1 MLSFNIS
8 LLNSVSCIQALAFR
22 KTSKTSTST
31 PPRHLYSG
39 SFDRTLKLFDLSPNT
54 MGYVETLFGHQAPVL
69 SVDSLMRETAIS
81 VGGRD
86 KSVRFWKI
94 PEETQLVLRGGGKS
108 GWEDVL
114 AGEDAME
121 VDGQNSRRGKGKQE
135 EKFMEGSIEC
145 VAMIDELTF
154 VSGGD
159 SGCVATFFF
168 LLLLW

>member
-1 MLSFNIS
+1 
-8 LLNSVSCIQALAFR
+8 
-22 KTSKTSTST
+22 
-31 PPRHLYSG
+31 
-39 SFDRTLKLFDLSPNT
+39 

-114 AGEDAME
+114 AGEDAM
-121 VDGQNSRRGKGKQE
+121 
-135 EKFMEGSIEC
+135 
-145 VAMIDELTF
+145 DEDDEHPR
-154 VSGGD
+154 VQ
-159 SGCVATFFF
+159 CANQ
-168 LLLLW
+168 